1 MFLQLWAQRW
11 LYLCGIGLGA
21 WFLRGGIVL
30 LAGHILAL
38 ERSLRVADGIVRHM
52 LVRQEIGALHA
63 AFGGGNLRVYVRV
76 QFVAH
81 TVPKQLLAL
90 EQQAVNVTYAYAT
103 AQMPQLLLIVILG

>member
-38 ERSLRVADGIVRHM
+38 ERSLRVADGIV
-52 LVRQEIGALHA
+52 LHA
-63 AFGGGNLRVYVRV
+63 LIAQEVSTLDISLGGGNLREHVGIKLVADDRV
-76 QFVAH
+76 FIA
-81 TVPKQLLAL
+81 
-90 EQQAVNVTYAYAT
+90 
-103 AQMPQLLLIVILG
+103 IIII